1 MSHSGRCYCGAITFQ
16 LEGEPKDT
24 ALCHCRDCQ
33 LSSGTPVTAW
43 AGFAEEQ
50 LSITQGN
57 PKTIHLSGAAIRS
70 FCADCGTGLF
80 YRNADVLPGVVEVQ
94 AATLADAE
102 SLPPE
107 VHIQTAEMLGWM
119 KNAHELPAFER
130 FPE

>member
-1 MSHSGRCYCGAITFQ
+1 MFHTGRCYCGAIEFQ

-50 LSITQGN
+50 LRITKGN
-57 PKTIHLSGAAIRS
+57 PKSINISGASIRS
-70 FCADCGTGLF
+70 FCPDCGTGLF
-80 YRNADVLPGVVEVQ
+80 YRNADILPGVVEVQ
-94 AATLADAE
+94 AATLGDVDA
-102 SLPPE
+102 LRPE
-107 VHIQTAEMLGWM
+107 AHIQTAEMLGWM
-119 KNAHELPAFER
+119 KDAHELPAFER